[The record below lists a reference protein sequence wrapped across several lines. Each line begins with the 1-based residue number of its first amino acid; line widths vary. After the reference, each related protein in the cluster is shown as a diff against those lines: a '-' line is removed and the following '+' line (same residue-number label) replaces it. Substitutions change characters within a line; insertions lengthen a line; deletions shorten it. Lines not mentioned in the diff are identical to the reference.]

1 MPKVRRSR
9 SLSSVSGNW
18 AALSKK
24 IGAGPS
30 SLARRASTDNV
41 EDKLKTTADGE
52 YTEHLRNMAIQW
64 EGFLDPETKRR
75 VVLGHDDMPASQRE
89 LGHFVALDCEMVGVG
104 YKGSRSALARVTIV
118 NWHGFV
124 VLDTYVRPKEPVVD
138 YRTWVSGVRKQ
149 HLKNAPTF
157 EEVQKQVAD
166 ILKGRVLVGHAV
178 HNDLRALL
186 LTHPQTMTRD
196 TGTYK
201 PLCEKTGKKQTSLR
215 ELASLL
221 LGIQIQTKGAAHSPV
236 EDARATMAIF
246 RTQKAEW
253 DAILGVGKKKRG
265 KNSESNESNGSNES
279 RESTATEA
287 AIAAG
292 AGIAA
297 ITAASSAAAS
307 ASDQDTTKRPKG
319 KGKVDA
325 TERRPP
331 SAPEWWLE

>member
-9 SLSSVSGNW
+9 SESSVGGNW

-24 IGAGPS
+24 IGAGAS
-30 SLARRASTDNV
+30 SLARRASTDTGK
-41 EDKLKTTADGE
+41 DKLKTAADGE

-104 YKGSRSALARVTIV
+104 YKGTRSALARVTIV

-124 VLDTYVRPKEPVVD
+124 VLDTYVQPKEPVTD
-138 YRTWVSGVRKQ
+138 YRTWVSGVRKR

-201 PLCEKTGKKQTSLR
+201 PLCDKTGKKQTSLR
-215 ELASLL
+215 ELAALL
-221 LGIQIQTKGAAHSPV
+221 LGIQIQIKGAAHSPV

-253 DAILGVGKKKRG
+253 DAILGVGKKTRG
-265 KNSESNESNGSNES
+265 KKSESSESS
-279 RESTATEA
+279 ESTTTEA

-297 ITAASSAAAS
+297 ITAASAATKS
-307 ASDQDTTKRPKG
+307 ASDQDVTKRPKRER
-319 KGKVDA
+319 KVDA
-325 TERRPP
+325 SERRPP

>member
-9 SLSSVSGNW
+9 SLSSISGNW

-24 IGAGPS
+24 IGAGAS
-30 SLARRASTDNV
+30 SHARRASTDSG
-41 EDKLKTTADGE
+41 EDKLKSAANGE

-75 VVLGHDDMPASQRE
+75 VVLGYDDMPASQRE

-124 VLDTYVRPKEPVVD
+124 VLDTYVKPKEPVTD
-138 YRTWVSGVRKQ
+138 YRTWVSGVRKR
-149 HLKNAPTF
+149 HLKDAPTF

-196 TGTYK
+196 TSNFR

-215 ELASLL
+215 ELAALL
-221 LGIQIQTKGAAHSPV
+221 LGIQIQVKGAAHSPV

-246 RTQKAEW
+246 RTQKDKW
-253 DAILGVGKKKRG
+253 DAILGVGKKKWG
-265 KNSESNESNGSNES
+265 KKGQSNESS
-279 RESTATEA
+279 ESTMTEA

-292 AGIAA
+292 TSIAA
-297 ITAASSAAAS
+297 IAAAS
-307 ASDQDTTKRPKG
+307 TAATSKSDQETKKRPKG
-319 KGKVDA
+319 KRKVDA
-325 TERRPP
+325 SERRPP